1 VTRTRL
7 ILAGAAAALT
17 AAAALLGGVLGESNP
32 ATPPPIVLD
41 FSADQALTGFS
52 LGDTETTVRGLQERL
67 RERPRDA
74 HAHALLGFAYQQ
86 RARETGDPSYYPRA
100 AEVLRRAR
108 ALAPHNELTTSGLAS
123 LALSQHRFRDAL
135 GLGRRARA
143 LAPTAARNYGLIGDA
158 LVELGRYDEAFRA
171 FDRMSRLKP
180 NLAAYA
186 RISYG
191 RELLGRQEGAI
202 QAMTL
207 AAQSAG
213 AQSEPTAWT
222 HVQLGKLRFGRGELG
237 AARREFRRALFA
249 FPGYVYALDALA
261 RVEAAHGR
269 YARAI
274 GLARQAAET
283 VPLPEFVTT
292 LGDLYWSEGQKTRA
306 REQYALVGATERL
319 LRANGVRTD
328 LESALFKVDH
338 GIALRRA
345 LTEARRA
352 QRERPTV
359 FADDTLAWALARTGQ
374 CEEAR
379 LYSTRALRLGT
390 RDASFFFHRGMIER
404 CLGRED
410 RARGWFAR
418 ALDQNPNFSLL
429 WAPVARRALRG

>member
-1 VTRTRL
+1 VTRRRL

-17 AAAALLGGVLGESNP
+17 AAAALLGGVLNESNP
-32 ATPPPIVLD
+32 AAPAPIVLD
-41 FSADQALTGFS
+41 FSADHGLTGFS
-52 LGDTETTVRGLQERL
+52 LGDTEATVQGLQARL
-67 RERPRDA
+67 REHPRDA
-74 HAHALLGFAYQQ
+74 DAHAQLGLAYQQ

-108 ALAPHNELTTSGLAS
+108 GLTPSNELATSGLAS

-135 GLGRRARA
+135 ALGRRART

-158 LVELGRYDEAFRA
+158 LVELGRYEEAFRA
-171 FDRMSRLKP
+171 FDRMSRLRP

-202 QAMTL
+202 QVMSL
-207 AAQSAG
+207 AVHAAG
-213 AQSEPTAWT
+213 AQPEPTAWT
-222 HVQLGKLRFGRGELG
+222 RVQLGKLHFARGELG
-237 AARREFRRALFA
+237 AARREFQRALFA

-261 RVEAAHGR
+261 RVEAARGR
-269 YARAI
+269 HARAI
-274 GLARQAAET
+274 ELARQASET

-292 LGDLYWSEGQKTRA
+292 LGDLYWSSGQKVLA
-306 REQYALVGATERL
+306 HEQYAVVGATERL

-345 LTEARRA
+345 LAEARRA

-379 LYSTRALRLGT
+379 LHSKRALRLGT

-404 CLGRED
+404 CLGREA

-429 WAPVARRALRG
+429 WARVARTALDG